1 MTSGEN
7 TYYQWTPAD
16 SVWSPWA
23 KPVLFTQLP
32 GPADVPGAP
41 QESPPWQSI
50 DTTWA
55 PPATQKAALVID
67 LPNDAPLWT
76 GVALANKGYQ
86 PVVLY
91 NCCAGPKPVLDLEA
105 VLRTLIAGD
114 EALSR
119 MPRSRRDAPPAFLID
134 ARRRTTE
141 RPPAPGLFDNR
152 WVVLPQDF
160 PSATFLK
167 ANGVDRVILLHD
179 RDGQPADDLAHVLL
193 RWQEAGLAVAAA
205 RPGGTPAE
213 LRVTRPSRFRAMWY
227 ALLVTAGLRANSA
240 GGFGSLI
247 PEVSHGGG

>member
-1 MTSGEN
+1 MASGEE

-16 SVWSPWA
+16 SIWSPWA

-32 GPADVPGAP
+32 ELAAAAIALPEP
-41 QESPPWQSI
+41 PPWQSI

-67 LPNDAPLWT
+67 LPGDVSLRT
-76 GVALANKGYQ
+76 GVALAAKGYQ

-91 NCCAGPKPVLDLEA
+91 NCCDGPKPVHDLGA
-105 VLRTLIAGD
+105 VVRTLISDG
-114 EALSR
+114 EALSK
-119 MPRSRRDAPPAFLID
+119 MPRPRRDAPPAFLID

-141 RPPAPGLFDNR
+141 RTPTPGLFDNR

-167 ANGVDRVILLHD
+167 ANGVDRVILVHD

-193 RWQEAGLAVAAA
+193 RWQEAGLPISAT
-205 RPGGTPAE
+205 RPGVTPAE

-227 ALLVTAGLRANSA
+227 TLLVTAGLRANSA